1 MVMCTHFTFNI
12 VFGLYATHQPV
23 QVIGGKKLKLVNSRL
38 KRPSFDLLSSRT
50 NGKEK
55 VVESEVKQK
64 TMKWVRARA

>member
-1 MVMCTHFTFNI
+1 M
-12 VFGLYATHQPV
+12 
-23 QVIGGKKLKLVNSRL
+23 KLVNSRL

-55 VVESEVKQK
+55 EVASEVKQK